1 VTTGD
6 SGGARHRECFR
17 SSPRGRHRRL
27 PGGHGLA
34 ALPPRPPPVARCAQD
49 GRHTVLVGGRLQRSV
64 PAPASLPSCRPD
76 RARSTHTR
84 RTALLANQPLGSA
97 EVTHPFHPRRG
108 QRFVVLKVRQVS
120 GVETLSLRHVELGSF
135 AVPREW
141 TDWAPLD
148 ARAAPTG
155 GQPLL
160 IDAFGLLALTEFVTL
175 LTRNG
180 GLDR

>member
-1 VTTGD
+1 MLAFIEERIGHCRHGACTYPSLTGV
-6 SGGARHRECFR
+6 SAR
-17 SSPRGRHRRL
+17 SRL
-27 PGGHGLA
+27 P
-34 ALPPRPPPVARCAQD
+34 
-49 GRHTVLVGGRLQRSV
+49 
-64 PAPASLPSCRPD
+64 
-76 RARSTHTR
+76 HTR

-148 ARAAPTG
+148 AQAAPTG

-160 IDAFGLLALTEFVTL
+160 IDAFALLALTEFVTL